1 MHRSIDKNAALS
13 FHSHLCLFGL
23 TAIGTALWCFVWGKA
38 LFISITHDE
47 ASTWF
52 HHQGSQFFKCLWDA
66 NCWRSA
72 NNHLLNT
79 LLWQQTT
86 HWLGANEIGMR
97 LPNVLAHL
105 VFLGSSGFLVWQL
118 GQRLWPSLAAFLL
131 LNGNPF
137 LLDFFA
143 LARGYGLCAAFVMLA
158 LAFWYLYWTRERM
171 SWLMATCA
179 ALVLAV
185 LSNFV
190 ALNVFVAL
198 AGVTLAINLRSD
210 RKWQWRSAQVWGG
223 ATLLLAF
230 MLHRPIRF
238 LQAAGE
244 FQYGTNNLWES
255 LETFVKNPLYSNQYL
270 GAATMPVAMAATF
283 GAFLLSCVFL
293 IRRWWHNHTEG
304 AARFGLAT
312 CLAFGAGIVAMIIQ
326 HYGLGS
332 VYLFNRTA
340 TPLMPLLA
348 MALAA
353 GLLLLDARKAWVSVL
368 SIVVFILVGWNLLR
382 SANLRSCREWWY
394 DENTKSVMLYMNDL
408 GNARQQPVRLGVSW
422 LFFPA
427 GEFYRTT
434 IPLPFVEPLPN
445 PPTIDAASGHEYYYI
460 EESQKSQLESVYT
473 QEKYYPWGRVLMR
486 KINSENQIPA
496 Q

>member
-1 MHRSIDKNAALS
+1 MHRKIDENTALAPRYY
-13 FHSHLCLFGL
+13 LCLFGL
-23 TAIGTALWCFVWGKA
+23 TIIGTALWCFVWGKA
-38 LFISITHDE
+38 MFTSITHDE

-52 HHQGSQFFKCLWDA
+52 HHQGSQFFRCLWDA

-86 HWLGANEIGMR
+86 QWLGPGELGMR

-118 GQRLWPSLAAFLL
+118 GHRLWPSLSAFLL

-143 LARGYGLCAAFVMLA
+143 LARGYGLCVAFVMLA
-158 LAFWYLYWTRERM
+158 LTFWYLYWTRERIA
-171 SWLMATCA
+171 WLVATCV

-190 ALNVFVAL
+190 ALNIFAAL
-198 AGVTLAINLRSD
+198 AGTTLVLNLKSD
-210 RKWQWRSAQVWGG
+210 RKWQWRSVQVWGG
-223 ATLLLAF
+223 TSLLLAL

-238 LQAAGE
+238 LRAAGE
-244 FQYGTNNLWES
+244 FQYGTNSLWES

-270 GAATMPVAMAATF
+270 GEATVPVAMAITF
-283 GAFLLSCVFL
+283 GAFLLVCVAL
-293 IRRWWHNHTEG
+293 VLRWLRHRADG
-304 AARFGLAT
+304 AARFGLAV
-312 CLAFGAGIVAMIIQ
+312 CLAFGASIVAMIVQ
-326 HYGLGS
+326 HYGLDS

-348 MALAA
+348 VALAT
-353 GLLLLDARKAWVSVL
+353 GLLLTDARKTWATGL
-368 SIVVFILVGWNLLR
+368 SIVVFVLVGWNLVR
-382 SANLRSCREWWY
+382 SANLRFFREWWY

-408 GNARQQPVRLGVSW
+408 GNARQQPIRLGVSW

-445 PPTIDAASGHEYYYI
+445 PPIIDAASGHEYYYI
-460 EESQKSQLESVYT
+460 EESQKNQLEGSYT
-473 QEKYYPWGRVLMR
+473 QEKYYPWGRILMR
-486 KINSENQIPA
+486 KINTEN
-496 Q
+496 